1 VTKHLKSCHPQS
13 QGAHGVMV
21 VTRNDNDLMGKQ
33 IIIYY
38 IYIGG
43 FKLSFQRHFRHIFHE
58 SLVMAC
64 LAYDRK
70 KVAKSPSVI
79 RVTE

>member
-1 VTKHLKSCHPQS
+1 MTKHLKSCHPQS

-43 FKLSFQRHFRHIFHE
+43 FKLSFQRHFRHIFRGV
-58 SLVMAC
+58 LVVAC
-64 LAYDRK
+64 LGYDKK

-79 RVTE
+79 PVTK